1 MCQEKR
7 VDYIEALIRETR
19 NDYTAWGLGKRPWF
33 PWFRGEPAS
42 DNPLLPRLFRKKSL
56 GDYYEN
62 RLLQH
67 FRMRAMAYGETPR
80 RDQTDRWLFL
90 AQRVGLPTRLLD
102 WTEGSLIALYFALKE
117 KAPVVWMLNPFALNN
132 LALGQDPAGKEYN
145 IYALTWHTP
154 ADATNIGSENI
165 KAAWQNDSGRIDMPV
180 AIAPTCFTRGFLHRR
195 VALPST
201 GIGKNAS
208 LHRFVVRTFL
218 GST

>member
-1 MCQEKR
+1 
-7 VDYIEALIRETR
+7 
-19 NDYTAWGLGKRPWF
+19 
-33 PWFRGEPAS
+33 
-42 DNPLLPRLFRKKSL
+42 
-56 GDYYEN
+56 
-62 RLLQH
+62 
-67 FRMRAMAYGETPR
+67 MRAMAYGETPR